1 MQFDRIKRREFITLL
16 SAATFACADPV
27 VAQPSA
33 RRALIAMLVS
43 GSQQGWSANIE
54 AFIQRLRE
62 LGYSEAQIECIYR
75 YADGDTERVH
85 ASAEEL
91 VGLRPDVIVT
101 TSTAA
106 TLAAKQ
112 ATKTIP
118 IVSTILT
125 DPVGQGLAASEA
137 HPGGNITGIQFT
149 LDGLRAKQLE
159 LLREITAG
167 VTKVGLLVN
176 MGNPSNTAQRRDV
189 EAGAS
194 VVGVELVPADVRVPD
209 KLDEAFQGLANNGVD
224 WVAVLADAMFYS
236 QRSRIAAL
244 AMALRL
250 PTIFPMHEHV
260 EAGGLISYGIDAAAS
275 HRRAAD
281 FVDRILKGASA
292 GDLPIE
298 FPTRLKLVVN
308 LKTAKA
314 IGIEVPPTLVAR
326 ADEVI
331 E

>member
-1 MQFDRIKRREFITLL
+1 
-16 SAATFACADPV
+16 
-27 VAQPSA
+27 
-33 RRALIAMLVS
+33 MLVS
-43 GSQQGWSANIE
+43 GSPQGWSANIE
-54 AFIQRLRE
+54 AFIQRLRQ
-62 LGYSEAQIECIYR
+62 LGYSEARIECIYR
-75 YADGDTERVH
+75 YADGDTERMH
-85 ASAEEL
+85 AMAAEL
-91 VGLRPDVIVT
+91 VELRPDVIVT

-137 HPGGNITGIQFT
+137 RPGGNITGIQFT

-159 LLREITAG
+159 LLREITPG

-176 MGNPSNTAQRRDV
+176 MGNPSNASQRRDV
-189 EAGAS
+189 EAGARAL
-194 VVGVELVPADVRVPD
+194 GVELVPVDVRVPD

-250 PTIFPMHEHV
+250 PTIFPMREHV
-260 EAGGLISYGIDAAAS
+260 EAGGLISYGVDSAAS

-298 FPTRLKLVVN
+298 FPTRLELVVN
-308 LKTAKA
+308 LRTARA
-314 IGIEVPPTLVAR
+314 IGIEVPPILIAR